1 MEQPSVEHAIM
12 DALREV
18 PTKQRAIILQIV
30 RALIRELK
38 ETAPTDGEPQY
49 SVERHRA
56 VRRLTATVEGSLAAA
71 ISAERDER
79 G

>member
-1 MEQPSVEHAIM
+1 MEQPSVEQAIM
-12 DALREV
+12 DALRDV

-30 RALIRELK
+30 RTLVNELK
-38 ETAPTDGEPQY
+38 ETAGTDGQPHY